1 MSEKTGVARAAGILM
16 VAMIISRVLGYLR
29 DVVIYAEFGQNR
41 ITDAY
46 NAAFSI
52 PDFLYML
59 LVGGALSSAF
69 IPVFASYISTDRED
83 EAWEVASI
91 VLNLVM
97 TLMLLGI
104 VVGMVF
110 TPQLIKIL
118 VPGFSPDYSAL
129 TVKLTRIMFIQAL
142 FMGLS
147 GLSMGVLNAYK
158 HFLMPAIGSVLY
170 NLIIVV
176 LGWILAVLFNLGIM
190 GFSIGVVVG
199 AVANFAVQVPK
210 LLQLGLRYRFSFN
223 LRHPGVK
230 KIFVL
235 MAPVLIGLSVTHLN
249 LFVNQNLASTLP
261 PGIVA
266 ALRTGQRI
274 MQLPIG
280 IFAVAIAVAVFPT
293 LTEYSAKNQMQ
304 EFKKT
309 MSLGI
314 RSVIFLT
321 LPAAVGLIVLRVPI
335 VRLLFEQGEFTH
347 QATLATAHALLFY
360 SIGLIGYSAQQVL
373 NRTFYSIQDT
383 ITPVI
388 VGVMTIVI
396 NLVFNFA
403 LIGPMGHGGL
413 ALAYSIAGIFNM
425 VALLYFLR
433 RKIGSINGS
442 LLILSFF
449 RSLLAALLMGVA
461 VYFTAGFFEGNF
473 DMTRKVNQLLQ
484 VVAGVGVGFAFYMFV
499 ALLFKSEEVTLAWSI
514 FSRRFRRRP
523 RNPGSS

>member
-16 VAMIISRVLGYLR
+16 VSMILSRILGYLR

-69 IPVFASYISTDRED
+69 IPVFASYLSTDREE

-91 VLNLVM
+91 IFNLIM

-104 VVGMVF
+104 LVGMVF
-110 TPQLIKIL
+110 TPQLIEVL
-118 VPGFSPDYSAL
+118 VPGFSPEYSAL
-129 TVKLTRIMFIQAL
+129 TVKLTRIMFAQAL

-147 GLSMGVLNAYK
+147 GLCMGVLNAYK

-170 NLIIVV
+170 NLTIVV
-176 LGWILAVLFNLGIM
+176 LGWILAVVFDLGIM

-199 AVANFAVQVPK
+199 AVANFSVQVPK
-210 LLQLGLRYRFSFN
+210 LLQLGLRYRFAFN

-230 KIFVL
+230 KIFAL
-235 MAPVLIGLSVTHLN
+235 MGPVLIGLSVTQFN

-261 PGIVA
+261 AGIVA

-280 IFAVAIAVAVFPT
+280 IFAVAVAVAIFPT
-293 LTEYSAKNQMQ
+293 LTEYSAKNEMDN
-304 EFKKT
+304 FKRT
-309 MSLGI
+309 MSLGT

-360 SIGLIGYSAQQVL
+360 SIGLFGYSAQQVL

-383 ITPVI
+383 ITPVV

-396 NLVFNFA
+396 NLVLNFT

-425 VALLYFLR
+425 AALLYFLR
-433 RKIGSINGS
+433 RKIGSINGRMF
-442 LLILSFF
+442 IISFF
-449 RSLLAALLMGVA
+449 RSLSAALLMGVA
-461 VYFTAGFFEGNF
+461 VYITAGFFENNF
-473 DMTRKVNQLLQ
+473 DMARKVNQLIQ
-484 VVAGVGVGFAFYMFV
+484 VVTGVGVGFAFYMLL
-499 ALLFKSEEVTLAWSI
+499 ALLFKSEEVALAWSI
-514 FSRRFRRRP
+514 FSRRFHRKP
-523 RNPGSS
+523 RDTGSS